1 MASRS
6 HPTVNQL
13 PLSTDDGVSVNMQGS
28 MNSPISF
35 QIGPY
40 SNNLLG
46 QRKGSGGHINLTNFF
61 NIFAS

>member
-6 HPTVNQL
+6 HPAVNQL

-28 MNSPISF
+28 MNSPINF

-46 QRKGSGGHINLTNFF
+46 QRKGSGGHIKFDHLF
-61 NIFAS
+61 